1 MADQTLRKAADDGV
15 LLRNARVLDVVAGDY
30 LADRHVLI
38 RDGRI
43 AEIAEVPPAWTGA
56 NFDLKG
62 RVLMPGLCDGHVHVT
77 AIAADFA
84 TLARTP
90 PTYLA
95 ARAAIVLRDMLMRGF
110 TTVRDAGGADYGLAR
125 AVDEGLMPGPRLLF
139 CGHALSQTG
148 GHGDV
153 RGPGELTLN
162 QCLCCSGFGL
172 VCDGVDAVRRA
183 CRDEIRQGA
192 RQIKLMV
199 SGGVASPTDRI
210 DSTQFSIDEIDAAVQ
225 EAEAAN
231 IPVMAHA
238 YTARAINRALRCGVN
253 SIEHGN
259 LLDAS
264 SVTLF
269 RDTGAFLVPTL
280 STYRALADE
289 GLEAGMPKELH
300 AKVFQVLDAGLRALE
315 LAHRGGVRTVYG
327 SDLLGPMQ
335 RHQLMEFALRGE
347 VQPPIEVIR
356 AATVNAAELFRM
368 AGEIGVVAPGAR
380 ADLLVVDGD
389 PLRDLGVLQDP
400 GRHLKAILKD
410 GAFFRNVLAEL

>member
-1 MADQTLRKAADDGV
+1 MSGTAPAGV
-15 LLRNARVLDVVAGDY
+15 LLRNAQVLDVVAGGY
-30 LADRHVLI
+30 LPDRHVLI

-43 AEIAEVPPAWTGA
+43 AEVAAVAPSWDGA
-56 NFDLKG
+56 SVDLKG

-77 AIAADFA
+77 AISADFA

-90 PTYLA
+90 PSYLS
-95 ARAAIVLRDMLMRGF
+95 ARARPVLHDMLMRGF

-153 RGPGELTLN
+153 RGTGEHELN
-162 QCLCCSGFGL
+162 QCLCCAGFGL

-192 RQIKLMV
+192 RQLKLMV

-210 DSTQFSIDEIDAAVQ
+210 DSTQFSIDEIRAAVQ

-238 YTARAINRALRCGVN
+238 YTARAINRALRCGVD

-264 SVTLF
+264 SVALF
-269 RDTGAFLVPTL
+269 RETGKFLVPTL

-289 GLEAGMPKELH
+289 GLAAGMAPEMH
-300 AKVFQVLDAGLRALE
+300 AKVFEVLDAGLHALE
-315 LAHRGGVRTVYG
+315 LAHRGGVRLVYG
-327 SDLLGPMQ
+327 TDLLGPMQ

-347 VQPPIEVIR
+347 VQAPIDVIR
-356 AATVNAAELFRM
+356 SATVNAAALFRM

-380 ADLLVVDGD
+380 ADLLVLDGD

-400 GRHLKAILKD
+400 ARRLKAVLKD
-410 GAFFRNVLAEL
+410 GVFCRNELGA

>member
-1 MADQTLRKAADDGV
+1 MTVAGAADV
-15 LLRNARVLDVVAGDY
+15 LLRNALVLDVVAGEY
-30 LADRHVLI
+30 LAAHVLI

-43 AEIAEVPPAWTGA
+43 AEVSETPPGWDGA
-56 NFDLKG
+56 SFDLRG

-77 AIAADFA
+77 AITADFA
-84 TLARTP
+84 ALTRTAP
-90 PTYLA
+90 SYLA
-95 ARAAIVLRDMLMRGF
+95 ARARLVLHDMLMRGF
-110 TTVRDAGGADYGLAR
+110 TTVRDAGGADYGLAQ

-153 RGPGELTLN
+153 RGPGEFSLN
-162 QCLCCSGFGL
+162 QCLCCAGFGL

-210 DSTQFSIDEIDAAVQ
+210 DSTQFSVDEIRAAVE

-238 YTARAINRALRCGVN
+238 YTARAINRALRCGVD

-259 LLDAS
+259 LLDDS
-264 SVTLF
+264 SVQLF
-269 RDTGAFLVPTL
+269 RDTGKFLVPTL
-280 STYRALADE
+280 STYHALADE
-289 GLEAGMPKELH
+289 GLAAGMAKELH
-300 AKVFQVLDAGLRALE
+300 AKVFQVLDSGLHALE
-315 LAHRGGVRTVYG
+315 LAYRGGVRLVYG
-327 SDLLGPMQ
+327 TDLLGPMQ
-335 RHQLMEFALRGE
+335 RHQLMEFAIRGE
-347 VQPPIEVIR
+347 VQAPIDVIR
-356 AATVNAAELFRM
+356 AATVNAAALFRM

-389 PLRDLGVLQDP
+389 PLRDLGVLQNP
-400 GRHLKAILKD
+400 ARRMKAVLKD
-410 GAFFRNVLAEL
+410 GVFHRNALDD